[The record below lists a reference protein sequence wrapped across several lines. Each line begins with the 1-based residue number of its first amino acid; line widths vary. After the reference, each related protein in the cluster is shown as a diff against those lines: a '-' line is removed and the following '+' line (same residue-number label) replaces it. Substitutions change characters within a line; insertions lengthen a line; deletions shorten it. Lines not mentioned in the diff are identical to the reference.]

1 MTTIAVGTMSQP
13 MLIIHPVQL
22 ILNFKSQSQLVTLKV
37 MTLVHVRIMI
47 LSFHQ
52 NAWSARLW
60 KFLSALI
67 KTRSTMQR
75 ACATTATTSM
85 VETATPMLAPTQID
99 LSMPRANARTAI
111 SMTITSSR
119 ESSRRKR
126 LPVPLN
132 SSMTPSLPSK
142 DSRAQ

>member
-52 NAWSARLW
+52 NA
-60 KFLSALI
+60 
-67 KTRSTMQR
+67 
-75 ACATTATTSM
+75 
-85 VETATPMLAPTQID
+85 
-99 LSMPRANARTAI
+99 
-111 SMTITSSR
+111 
-119 ESSRRKR
+119 
-126 LPVPLN
+126 
-132 SSMTPSLPSK
+132 
-142 DSRAQ
+142 